1 MIIIDAACA
10 FRESLLSLLTKTAH
24 SLHAQ
29 TKAYAKDNPR
39 KSWWYILST
48 TFLLVAVW
56 AGTLPILPLAGR
68 LVCTVLTGLLMVRLF
83 VIYHDHQ
90 HHAILPQ
97 SRLAAIFMR
106 LFGICSLCPSAI
118 WRSSHDYHHTHNS
131 KLRSAHIGSYP
142 IMTKEQYETTGAGE
156 RLLYLLMRHPLTI
169 LLGYVTVFLFGMV
182 IIPFFSDSR
191 RNFDSVP
198 ALLLHLALGVTLVM
212 WFGWLA
218 LGLTLVLPFVI
229 AGALGSYLFYAQHNF
244 PGVVFKDK
252 NGWTYEGAALESS
265 SYLKTNPLM
274 AWFTGNIG
282 YHHIHHL
289 NHRIPFY
296 RLPEI
301 YRAIPGL
308 RKAKTTSLHPRDIF
322 SCLRLKVWCVETQ
335 RMVGV
340 RGL

>member
-1 MIIIDAACA
+1 MTAAETLYS
-10 FRESLLSLLTKTAH
+10 RTKP
-24 SLHAQ
+24 
-29 TKAYAKDNPR
+29 YARDVR
-39 KSWWYILST
+39 WKSWWCILST
-48 TFLLVAVW
+48 TFLLLAAM
-56 AGTLPILPLAGR
+56 AGTLPGPPLAVR
-68 LVCTVLTGLLMVRLF
+68 VICSALTGLLLIRLF
-83 VIYHDHQ
+83 VIFHDHQ
-90 HHAILPQ
+90 HRAILPK
-97 SRLAAIFMR
+97 SRLAALFMR
-106 LFGICSLCPSAI
+106 LFGICALCPSAI

-131 KLRSAHIGSYP
+131 KLRSAYIGSYP
-142 IMTKEQYETTGAGE
+142 IMTKEQYQTTGGGD
-156 RLLYLLMRHPLTI
+156 RLHYLFMRHPLTI

-182 IIPFFSDSR
+182 ILPFFSSPR

-198 ALLLHLALGVTLVM
+198 ALLLHLGLGVALVI

-218 LGLTLVLPFVI
+218 LGLTLLVPFLI
-229 AGALGSYLFYAQHNF
+229 AGALGYYLFYAQHNF

-252 NGWTYEGAALESS
+252 GGWTFEGAALESS
-265 SYLKTNPLM
+265 SHLKTNPVM

-301 YRAIPGL
+301 HRAIPEL
-308 RKAKTTSLHPRDIF
+308 QQAKTTTLHPFDIVR
-322 SCLRLKVWCVETQ
+322 CLRLKVWCVETQ